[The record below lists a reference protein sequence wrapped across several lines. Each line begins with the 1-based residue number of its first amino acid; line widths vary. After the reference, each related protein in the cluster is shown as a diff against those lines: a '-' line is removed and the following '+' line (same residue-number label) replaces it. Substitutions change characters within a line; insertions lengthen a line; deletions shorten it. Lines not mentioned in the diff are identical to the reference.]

1 MVEVN
6 RKTTGHYE
14 RNPYAARLAT
24 ILASMVTPHSWL
36 SPTPSSNPKL
46 SNRHF
51 LPVDMG
57 DCHASR
63 TGTATVHACNLARFN
78 RYGQAFSIRHSFRVA
93 QNNSLAPCTTGKT
106 KWLLHLNFQGVRQNH
121 AILDISWAWLHGH
134 LLGPSAQACLQL
146 PVTTPLFPGSHV
158 PISKIWMIL
167 AERRGRAPR
176 VVCKTSRCD

>member
-63 TGTATVHACNLARFN
+63 TGTATLHACNLARFN
-78 RYGQAFSIRHSFRVA
+78 RYGQAFSIRHPFRVA
-93 QNNSLAPCTTGKT
+93 QNNFFGTLYNGKDQVATASQLSRNEAKPCHPRYLVGLATWTPARTIRTGLSPTPCYNTPFP
-106 KWLLHLNFQGVRQNH
+106 WPPCS
-121 AILDISWAWLHGH
+121 DI
-134 LLGPSAQACLQL
+134 
-146 PVTTPLFPGSHV
+146 
-158 PISKIWMIL
+158 
-167 AERRGRAPR
+167 
-176 VVCKTSRCD
+176 